1 MKKILVVEDD
11 KFLSG
16 AYRIKLVKLGFEV
29 QLASD
34 GDDALAHLQT
44 FTPDL
49 ILMDLIMPGKDGF
62 STLIRLRSDPRWK
75 TIPVIVASNLGQQED
90 IDKSMALGATDFIV
104 KSDTSLEQVANKIN
118 AILQPPQASEQ
129 SAWRDA
135 SQPSAPP
142 SAPPPSLGNPQ
153 SNTLA
158 SSQISQ
164 QSTSQVSPQ
173 SNAQA
178 PAQPQPQSPSQVP
191 PQAPPQVQQPLSTQP
206 AQQPQQ
212 PSQPQQS
219 PQSMQPQQVQQ
230 NPQAIQGKEQ
240 NVR

>member
-118 AILQPPQASEQ
+118 VILQPPQASGQ
-129 SAWRDA
+129 SAWRNA
-135 SQPSAPP
+135 SQPSASPP
-142 SAPPPSLGNPQ
+142 APPPSLGNPQ
-153 SNTLA
+153 SNTQA
-158 SSQISQ
+158 SPQISQ
-164 QSTSQVSPQ
+164 QSTSQVFPQ

-178 PAQPQPQSPSQVP
+178 PAQPQLQSPSQVP
-191 PQAPPQVQQPLSTQP
+191 PQVHSQVQQPLPTQP
-206 AQQPQQ
+206 AQPQQAPQSVQPQQ
-212 PSQPQQS
+212 TQPV
-219 PQSMQPQQVQQ
+219 PQT
-230 NPQAIQGKEQ
+230 IQGKEQ

>member
-16 AYRIKLVKLGFEV
+16 AYRIKFVKLGFEV

-62 STLIRLRSDPRWK
+62 STLIRLRSNQRWK

-104 KSDTSLEQVANKIN
+104 KSDSSLEQVVNKIN
-118 AILQPPQASEQ
+118 AVLQVPQASGQ
-129 SAWRDA
+129 SAWRA
-135 SQPSAPP
+135 GSQPSTPP
-142 SAPPPSLGNPQ
+142 PPPPPSLVTPQ
-153 SNTLA
+153 PNTQA
-158 SSQISQ
+158 PAQVSSQTNVQ
-164 QSTSQVSPQ
+164 APLQVSPQ
-173 SNAQA
+173 AQ
-178 PAQPQPQSPSQVP
+178 QLPQSQQS
-191 PQAPPQVQQPLSTQP
+191 VQSEN
-206 AQQPQQ
+206 PQQ
-212 PSQPQQS
+212 TQQIL
-219 PQSMQPQQVQQ
+219 
-230 NPQAIQGKEQ
+230 QAIPGKEQ